1 MYLDEIAKVIEH
13 LHDSP
18 MIQNARSQSSLVE
31 LDMALHG
38 TGVIGG
44 KLLPPNIETAS
55 VSTVFY
61 KM

>member
-1 MYLDEIAKVIEH
+1 
-13 LHDSP
+13 

-44 KLLPPNIETAS
+44 KGLPSNIEPARA
-55 VSTVFY
+55 STVCF